1 MLMLSGAAF
10 RRSDLSSF
18 FYDVFSGEPALLRC
32 LIAARPYVCPF
43 DRILPFIPE
52 GADVLDV
59 GCGNGALLTL
69 LAATGRM
76 SSGLGCDVSAP
87 ALEAARAAVKRV
99 GCEDTVAFR
108 HISSFEDIPAD
119 GRDVVVMV
127 DVLHHVPVEKR
138 QRAVSEAVR
147 RVKPGGVFIYKDM
160 TDKPFGRRLAHTV
173 DDLIFSH
180 ELVQQVVPEQVEQ
193 WAEAEG
199 LTLLASEYVPRLIYG
214 NVLRVFSKPLGRDA
228 E

>member
-1 MLMLSGAAF
+1 MLSDAAL

-18 FYDVFSGEPALLRC
+18 FYDAFRGEPALLRC

-43 DRILPFIPE
+43 DRILPFIPD

-59 GCGNGALLTL
+59 GCGNGALLAL

-87 ALEAARAAVKRV
+87 ALEAARAAAKRV
-99 GCEDTVAFR
+99 GREDVVAFQQ
-108 HISSFEDIPAD
+108 ISSPKDIPAD

-127 DVLHHVPVEKR
+127 DVLHHVPAEER
-138 QRAVSEAVR
+138 QHAVSEAAR
-147 RVKPGGVFIYKDM
+147 RVKPGGLFIYKDM

-180 ELVQQVVPEQVEQ
+180 ELVQQVPPQLVEQ

-199 LTLLASEYVPRLIYG
+199 FALVASEYVPRLIYG
-214 NVLRVFSKPLGRDA
+214 NVLRVFRRPLAGSA
-228 E
+228 